1 MVVFSGESLDRIR
14 RIAKVKGFACDL
26 WPSIYKLDPLFGL
39 LVRQLVSA
47 VPVAGNRREA

>member
-14 RIAKVKGFACDL
+14 RIAEVKGFACDL
-26 WPSIYKLDPLFGL
+26 WPSIYRLDPLFGL
-39 LVRQLVSA
+39 LVRLMSA